1 MQNITIL
8 LLASSL
14 LFACGGNDDTTPIP
28 AAQSRQEPGASN
40 PPESTDPSPSTQPS
54 SSTCNTLTNDAQAIS
69 AIAVVAET
77 PPLPT
82 GGTIPTGKYHL
93 ADITLYAGKTGKPSS
108 IPITL
113 QGTVKVTGTSVEQV
127 LDGTKPDGTTVAER
141 STDSFTTKDNEVTF
155 TKTCDG
161 SGSTTSTYT
170 STATELTLFL
180 VNDLGQTVAYK
191 YR

>member
-1 MQNITIL
+1 MRNTTLL

-14 LFACGGNDDTTPIP
+14 LFACGGSDGTTPLP
-28 AAQSRQEPGASN
+28 AAQSQQEPGESN
-40 PPESTDPSPSTQPS
+40 APETAEPNPSPQPS
-54 SSTCNTLTNDAQAIS
+54 SSTCNTLANDAQPIS
-69 AIAVVAET
+69 AITVVAES

-93 ADITLYAGKTGKPSS
+93 ASITLYAGKTGKASS

-113 QGTVKVTGTSVEQV
+113 QGTVKVTGNRVEQV
-127 LDGTKPDGTTVAER
+127 LDGKKPDGTAVAER
-141 STDSFTTKDNEVTF
+141 SSETFTTKDNEVTF

-161 SGSTTSTYT
+161 SGSKTSTYT
-170 STATELTLFL
+170 ATATELTLFL
-180 VNDLGQTVAYK
+180 VNDVGQTVAYN